1 MKKMTWK
8 TITALTLTV
17 GLMIQ
22 PVSAAYAAEGD
33 WLVEE
38 AGEVIT
44 EDVWSEDYGAAN
56 ETDYA
61 GGAED
66 DIREEVFEE
75 SEDMLYSEE
84 QSAAEPFGM
93 DEGYVTED
101 GSLPAEL
108 WTDIP
113 QNTDSMADD
122 TVLFDEETVTEDTV
136 SEDSAGTDESANADI
151 TEAGSDEAAGEYLI
165 SEGLLPGT
173 DELIGEGG
181 QNLLAAADAA
191 AADDSVVIEEELSLE
206 ETAGI
211 DGAVDNSE
219 ELFEKLAEIEFYGGV
234 LEEQKGDSAG
244 EAVTFASA
252 DPDFA
257 AVNYLSGINLELY
270 NANLTELKKISS
282 GSRESAVIEITDASL
297 GKTEMTATAAEL
309 GVPILTVKDGK
320 TVITDEAKTA
330 LTAKYSD
337 RYAYSAQTL
346 LNAFLA
352 DLPYDLYWFNKAS
365 GQGGMKLQRMGS
377 YSASSKQITLKD
389 ARYVFSYTVST
400 EYARKKETTET
411 TETTETYE
419 TYVVDQTDRHVL
431 DTAVA
436 NANAI
441 VTKHASKGDRDKL
454 DAYRLEICEMVKYQ
468 MPLETSYGNAW
479 QLIWVF
485 DDDPTTN
492 VVCEGYTKAFSY
504 LAQLSNFADTKVEIK
519 IVSGYISPDKT
530 ASSRHMWNVVRMD
543 DGLNYLVDLTGCD
556 SAGDDRYFL
565 KGATGSIAEGYTCGG
580 RPYYYQ
586 ASSVSA
592 YGGGEELEL
601 SRCDYGSHRM
611 VIIDE
616 LKPTCTAEGH
626 TAGSKCEVCGFYTED
641 YEILPATGH
650 TLELKPGKAA
660 TCMEDGMTDEW
671 DCSVCGEVVV
681 EPEVIEATGHTV
693 KLKPGKAATCTE
705 DGVTDE
711 WDCKVCGEA
720 VVKPVII
727 KAKGHEKDGGT
738 VTIKPTVFEKGMR
751 TYRCLVCNEVVEEE
765 PIEKLTPTLTLS
777 EYGTISMWNGEKRIV
792 KAYGLAYGDSVASV
806 TSSDTGIVK
815 TSLTKTGGGGV
826 ITVWGRSKGGTAT
839 ITVQLAS
846 GYHQSFKVK
855 VNVKT
860 ARIRNVPTLK
870 TLKSGRSFMLDPV
883 LIPATSTQKITYTSY
898 NESVAT
904 VSAGGLV
911 TGKKAGTAKIA
922 VQSGSQRRVVRV
934 IVK

>member
-1 MKKMTWK
+1 MKKHIRK
-8 TITALTLTV
+8 TIAALTLTA
-17 GLMIQ
+17 GLMLQ
-22 PVSAAYAAEGD
+22 PVSAAYATGD
-33 WLVEE
+33 GLVEE

-44 EDVWSEDYGAAN
+44 EETWSEDY
-56 ETDYA
+56 
-61 GGAED
+61 
-66 DIREEVFEE
+66 
-75 SEDMLYSEE
+75 
-84 QSAAEPFGM
+84 SAADETCEVEYSDGMKNEMQWEEPVEGGDEVYSKQQAAADVCGY

-101 GSLPAEL
+101 AGLPAEL

-113 QNTDSMADD
+113 QNTDSAAD
-122 TVLFDEETVTEDTV
+122 TVLFDGETITEDTAF
-136 SEDSAGTDESANADI
+136 EDTVAADEPGNADVQ
-151 TEAGSDEAAGEYLI
+151 EAGSDETADENVITEDFLPVRDKLTGEN
-165 SEGLLPGT
+165 
-173 DELIGEGG
+173 G
-181 QNLLAAADAA
+181 QNQLAAADEA
-191 AADDSVVIEEELSLE
+191 AADHSAVIEEELSLE

-211 DGAVDNSE
+211 DGASDNSK
-219 ELFEKLAEIEFYGGV
+219 ELFGKLAEIEFYGGV

-244 EAVTFASA
+244 EAVTSASA

-257 AVNYLSGINLELY
+257 AFNYLSGINLELY
-270 NANLTELKKISS
+270 CANVQELKKIAS
-282 GSRESAVIEITDASL
+282 GDRESAVIEITDASL
-297 GKTEMTATAAEL
+297 GKVEMTATAEEL

-320 TVITDEAKTA
+320 KVISDEAKRA
-330 LTAKYSD
+330 LTEKYSD
-337 RYAYSAQTL
+337 RYDYSAQTL

-377 YSASSKQITLKD
+377 YSATSKKITLKN

-400 EYARKKETTET
+400 EYARNG
-411 TETTETYE
+411 E

-436 NANAI
+436 NAKAI

>member
-44 EDVWSEDYGAAN
+44 EDVWSEDYGAAD

-191 AADDSVVIEEELSLE
+191 AADDSVVVEEELSLE

-270 NANLTELKKISS
+270 NANLPELKKISS

-309 GVPILTVKDGK
+309 GLSNLTTVKDGK
-320 TVITDEAKTA
+320 AVFTDEAKNA

-337 RYAYSAQTL
+337 RYAYSALTL
-346 LNAFLA
+346 LYAFLA

-365 GQGGMKLQRMGS
+365 GQGGMKLQRMGT
-377 YSASSKQITLKD
+377 YSGSSTRITLKN

-454 DAYRLEICEMVKYQ
+454 DAYRLEICDLVKYQ

-485 DDDPTTN
+485 DGDPTTN
-492 VVCEGYTKAFSY
+492 VVCEGYAKAFSY
-504 LAQLSNFADTKVEIK
+504 LAQLSGFDSPRVEAK
-519 IVSGYISPDKT
+519 LVSGYISPDKT
-530 ASSRHMWNVVRMD
+530 SASRHMWNVVRMD
-543 DGLNYLVDLTGCD
+543 DGANYLVDVTGCD

-565 KGATGSIAEGYTCGG
+565 KGATGSVADGYTCSG

-592 YGGGEELEL
+592 YGGGEELVL
-601 SRCDYGSHRM
+601 SGCNYGEHKL
-611 VIIDE
+611 VPVEE
-616 LKPTCTAEGH
+616 LKPTCTEDGH
-626 TAGSKCEVCGFYTED
+626 TAGDQCSVCKLYFGD
-641 YEILPATGH
+641 YKVIPATGH
-650 TLELKPGKAA
+650 TIVVKPGKAA
-660 TCMEDGMTDEW
+660 TCTLDGKTDEW
-671 DCSVCGEVVV
+671 DCSVCGEVL
-681 EPEVIEATGHTV
+681 V
-693 KLKPGKAATCTE
+693 KAET
-705 DGVTDE
+705 
-711 WDCKVCGEA
+711 
-720 VVKPVII
+720 I
-727 KAKGHEKDGGT
+727 KARGHKKDGGT
-738 VTIKPTVFEKGMR
+738 VTKRPTVFEKGIR
-751 TYRCLVCNEVVEEE
+751 TYKCPVCKEVVAEE
-765 PIEKLTPTLTLS
+765 PIDELEPTLTLS
-777 EYGTISMWNGEKRIV
+777 VSGTISMWNGEKRTV
-792 KAYGLAYGDSVASV
+792 KAYGLARGDSVDSAI
-806 TSSDTGIVK
+806 SSDTGIVK
-815 TSLTKTGGGGV
+815 VALTKTSGGGV
-826 ITVWGRSKGGTAT
+826 VTLWSRSKGGTAT
-839 ITVQLAS
+839 VTVKLAS
-846 GYHQSFKVK
+846 GHKESFKVR
-855 VNVKT
+855 VSVKT
-860 ARIRNVPTLK
+860 TNIKGVPGMK
-870 TLKSGRSFMLDPV
+870 TLKKGKTYQLTPV
-883 LIPATSTQKITYTSY
+883 LVPAGSTQKITYTSY
-898 NESVAT
+898 NKTVAT
-904 VSAGGLV
+904 VSDTGLI
-911 TGKKAGTAKIA
+911 TAEKAGSAKIA
-922 VQSGSQRRVVRV
+922 VVSGSKRKVVEV